1 MKLSKKK
8 TIGLSLLVVAVVGLA
23 IWLLWGPAPVN
34 KLTFVDTKIEKG
46 TIASSITAT
55 GTIEPITQVE
65 VGTQVSGIIN
75 KIYVDYN
82 SKVKKGQ
89 LLAELD
95 RVNLQNALQSSQSN
109 MRLAKDRLEYQHKEY
124 LRIKGLHEKDLSSTQ
139 SFDEALYNYRT
150 AVSNYTTTKL
160 DYEKAR
166 TNLGYA
172 MIYSPIDGV
181 VLSKEVEEGQTVAAS
196 MSTPTLFKI
205 AQDLKQMQVVADIDE
220 ADIGDVRK
228 GQRVSFT
235 VDAYPDESF
244 EGEVTQVR
252 QEATTTNNVV
262 TYEVVI
268 KANNESLKLKPGLT
282 ANVTI
287 YTLEKP
293 NILVVANKAL
303 RFTPDSALIGSEDVV
318 QRAAG
323 VKEDETHKILWVRQ
337 GKVFKAIPVQVG
349 ITNGTLTEIISGIS
363 VGQKVILEAT
373 MGVMPGGDATSSSS
387 TAESSSSNA
396 ESSPFMP
403 KHPSANKKK

>member
-1 MKLSKKK
+1 
-8 TIGLSLLVVAVVGLA
+8 
-23 IWLLWGPAPVN
+23 
-34 KLTFVDTKIEKG
+34 
-46 TIASSITAT
+46 
-55 GTIEPITQVE
+55 
-65 VGTQVSGIIN
+65 
-75 KIYVDYN
+75 
-82 SKVKKGQ
+82 GQ

-139 SFDEALYNYRT
+139 SLDEALYNYRT
-150 AVSNYTTTKL
+150 AVSNYATAKL

-220 ADIGDVRK
+220 ADIGEVRK

-287 YTLEKP
+287 YTLEKS

-318 QRAAG
+318 QRTAG
-323 VKEDETHKILWVRQ
+323 IKEDETHKILWVRQ

-363 VGQKVILEAT
+363 AGQKVILEAT
-373 MGVMPGGDATSSSS
+373 AGMMPGNDATSTSSSS
-387 TAESSSSNA
+387 KTTSSST

-403 KHPSANKKK
+403 KRPGQNKTK

>member
-23 IWLLWGPAPVN
+23 IWLLWGPTPVN
-34 KLTFVDTKIEKG
+34 KVTFADTKIEKG
-46 TIASSITAT
+46 TICNSITAT

-82 SKVKKGQ
+82 STVKKGQ

-139 SFDEALYNYRT
+139 SLDEALYNYRT
-150 AVSNYTTTKL
+150 AVSNYATAKL

-220 ADIGDVRK
+220 ADIGEVRK

-287 YTLEKP
+287 YTLEKS

-318 QRAAG
+318 QRTAG
-323 VKEDETHKILWVRQ
+323 IKEDETHKILWVRQ

-349 ITNGTLTEIISGIS
+349 ITNGTLTEIVSGIS
-363 VGQKVILEAT
+363 AGQKVILEAT
-373 MGVMPGGDATSSSS
+373 AGMMPGNDATSTSSSS
-387 TAESSSSNA
+387 KTTSSST

-403 KHPSANKKK
+403 KRPGQNKTK